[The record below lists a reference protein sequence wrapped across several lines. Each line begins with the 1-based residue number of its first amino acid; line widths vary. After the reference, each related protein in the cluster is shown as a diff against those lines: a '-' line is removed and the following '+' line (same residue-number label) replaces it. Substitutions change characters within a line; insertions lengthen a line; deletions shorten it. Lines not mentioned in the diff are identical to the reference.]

1 METETVLV
9 QGLLLSRMEPKI
21 ANRVFQR
28 GRAREVLIAAGT
40 SSSYLVFNRQE
51 LYLIQRIDL
60 KIQRISLYTCSMGA
74 SAGSK

>member
-28 GRAREVLIAAGT
+28 RRARELLIAAET
-40 SSSYLVFNRQE
+40 SSRCLVFNRQE
-51 LYLIQRIDL
+51 ICLIQRIDL
-60 KIQRISLYTCSMGA
+60 KIQRISFYTCCMGA